1 MSEFWSTLRDPGLPF
16 IRYALAAGLL
26 SSVAFGILGPI
37 VVARRIGAIAG
48 SISHSMLGGIGLAV
62 FLSHRT
68 GWAWCTPGTGAL
80 AAALASAAVIG
91 AVHSRGGEREDTVIA
106 AVWTVGMAA
115 GVLFLSLTHAFV
127 DPMSY
132 LFGNILL
139 LTRGDLWMIA
149 GLDAVLLAVVLLFYR
164 PLLAVC
170 FDEEFARIRGL
181 NTTGLSLLLLGLTA
195 LTVALLLPMVG
206 TVLVIALL
214 TLPAALAGR
223 FTRHLW
229 SMMLGAA
236 VVCAVFAV
244 SGVALSAV
252 TDIPSGAAI
261 VLLLGTAYLIPAI
274 AVRKR

>member
-1 MSEFWSTLRDPGLPF
+1 MTEFWQALLDPGLPF
-16 IRYALAAGLL
+16 LRYALAAGVL

-37 VVARRIGAIAG
+37 IVARRIGAIAG

-62 FLSHRT
+62 FLRHQT
-68 GWAWCTPGTGAL
+68 GWGWCTPGVGAL

-91 AVHSRGGEREDTVIA
+91 AVHNRGGEREDTVIA
-106 AVWTVGMAA
+106 AVWTVGMSA
-115 GVLFLSLTHAFV
+115 GVLLLSLTPAFV

-139 LTRGDLWMIA
+139 LTRGDLIRIA
-149 GLDAVLLAVVLLFYR
+149 ALDGVLLVVVAFLYR

-181 NTTGLSLLLLGLTA
+181 NTGVLSMLLLGLTA

-223 FTRHLW
+223 FTKHLW
-229 SMMLGAA
+229 SMMIAA
-236 VVCAVFAV
+236 AAVCAVFSAA
-244 SGVALSAV
+244 GVALSAV
-252 TDIPSGAAI
+252 IDIPSGAAI
-261 VLLLGTAYLIPAI
+261 VLLLGAAYLVPALF
-274 AVRKR
+274 KRRR